1 MRDVLS
7 NERKLLKGLCP
18 WLCQL
23 KLYPN
28 PVSCISG
35 LTTGPFSP
43 SSFVSSFSLFSLFP
57 HFLYSTSHGNDRSL
71 YLLTGS
77 AETHF
82 MTLLH
87 ENLSLINEDLRLPTQ
102 LCSLRF
108 ASKEVGVDKVP
119 GGVYGTGRLTK
130 WSAWPA
136 MSAAE
141 LNETAQSK
149 NNSRL
154 SPRRAITEYA
164 FFKTERKNISAK
176 QTVENGSM
184 IWHFELLFQWCQTVI
199 SDLPMA
205 H

>member
-7 NERKLLKGLCP
+7 NERMLLKGLCP

-57 HFLYSTSHGNDRSL
+57 HFLYSTSHGNDCSL

-77 AETHF
+77 A
-82 MTLLH
+82 LLH

-102 LCSLRF
+102 LCSLRV
-108 ASKEVGVDKVP
+108 ASKEVGVNKVP

-136 MSAAE
+136 MSAVE

-149 NNSRL
+149 NNSGL
-154 SPRRAITEYA
+154 SLSRAITEYA
-164 FFKTERKNISAK
+164 FFKIEREKKKHLSKTNSGKWKHDLAFWIALS
-176 QTVENGSM
+176 VG
-184 IWHFELLFQWCQTVI
+184 QTVI
-199 SDLPMA
+199 SDLPKA